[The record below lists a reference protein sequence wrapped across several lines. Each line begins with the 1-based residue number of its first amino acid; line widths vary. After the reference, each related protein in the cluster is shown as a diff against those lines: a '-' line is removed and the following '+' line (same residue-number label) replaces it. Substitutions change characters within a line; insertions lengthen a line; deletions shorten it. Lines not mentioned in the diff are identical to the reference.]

1 MCISKTNS
9 DSEVTAWLASIHILT
24 LQIMLYRQL
33 KGKLKKSLWTTS
45 LVEVLKWNKARS
57 FCGCF
62 CKFIIYRDCSWM
74 GKVHVAGVVGVS
86 THNMVSVDQTTDW
99 HALSYGLRGLQRPV
113 VDALCRHHEGRLYTC
128 CDRPPGA
135 EYTYCFS
142 PFVGI
147 MRHDYCVHTSETCRH
162 SLTPTTLLR
171 RLRNLT
177 TGVCEKV
184 WKILMYTQYCYTL
197 YWFQQCM

>member
-1 MCISKTNS
+1 
-9 DSEVTAWLASIHILT
+9 
-24 LQIMLYRQL
+24 
-33 KGKLKKSLWTTS
+33 
-45 LVEVLKWNKARS
+45 
-57 FCGCF
+57 
-62 CKFIIYRDCSWM
+62 M

-86 THNMVSVDQTTDW
+86 THNMVNVDQTTDW
-99 HALSYGLRGLQRPV
+99 HALSYVLRGLQRPV

-184 WKILMYTQYCYTL
+184 WKFWYISNIVILCIDSSSVCNIH
-197 YWFQQCM
+197 YWIYLTFMAGM